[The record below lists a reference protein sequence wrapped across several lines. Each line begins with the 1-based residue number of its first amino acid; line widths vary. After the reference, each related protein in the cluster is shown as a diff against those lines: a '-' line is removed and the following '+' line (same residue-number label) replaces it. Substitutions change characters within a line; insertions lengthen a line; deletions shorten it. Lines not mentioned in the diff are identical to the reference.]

1 MSSLPDSLNSDY
13 DLPADAIA
21 GFRSN
26 GHVFLPTVL
35 PGEDVPPCREAI
47 AHASRDYGQKQ
58 DLPLEE
64 RDTYGKAFLQHL
76 NLWPHD
82 AAVQRFVLAK
92 RFGGIAAKLM
102 GVDRVRIYHDQA
114 LCKEPGGGP
123 TPWHQDHYYWPVDSE
138 HTVTMWMP
146 LVDIDAD
153 MGMLTFASRSHLDG
167 YLGTLPISDE
177 SDAVFQKFVDES
189 GFEIVRQQ
197 RMAAGDAT
205 FHSGWNLHSAPG
217 NRSDRMREVMTVIYI
232 ADGARVTEPINEN
245 QKADLASWLPGL
257 QVGDA
262 VGSDLNPLVPA

>member
-13 DLPADAIA
+13 DLPANAIA
-21 GFRSN
+21 SFRSN

-123 TPWHQDHYYWPVDSE
+123 TPWHQDQYYWPVDSE

-153 MGMLTFASRSHLDG
+153 MGMLTFASRSHLDR
-167 YLGTLPISDE
+167 D
-177 SDAVFQKFVDES
+177 
-189 GFEIVRQQ
+189 
-197 RMAAGDAT
+197 
-205 FHSGWNLHSAPG
+205 LH
-217 NRSDRMREVMTVIYI
+217 R
-232 ADGARVTEPINEN
+232 
-245 QKADLASWLPGL
+245 
-257 QVGDA
+257 
-262 VGSDLNPLVPA
+262 